1 MTQDGKLTRWRWC
14 DRKPIETPVL
24 CPIVNDAPNPTPAG
38 WFPDPLGRHEHRYF
52 NGQSWTADVAD
63 AGQRRVDP
71 LGTTPGYGPG
81 VTPQQFGPAGG
92 IGGNSGGGGA
102 TAAMVCGI
110 IAVLIAWIPFLVV
123 GGIVLAILALVFGI
137 RGIRRSAVGVPGRS
151 KAVAGTV
158 LGAIALGLSIL
169 GVWLSVVTLIE
180 VTDFIEPEAN
190 SAEVT
195 GCRIDRSAVTVTG
208 TLTNRSSKAAE
219 FTVFVDIRLQAG
231 ESTTARDGR
240 AAVPVVIDSVGPDE
254 ITEWKAV
261 TTNRLGATT
270 CTAASDV
277 FGPFPFGLEME
288 RP

>member
-1 MTQDGKLTRWRWC
+1 M
-14 DRKPIETPVL
+14 
-24 CPIVNDAPNPTPAG
+24 
-38 WFPDPLGRHEHRYF
+38 
-52 NGQSWTADVAD
+52 
-63 AGQRRVDP
+63 
-71 LGTTPGYGPG
+71 PGYGPG
-81 VTPQQFGPAGG
+81 VPPQQFGG
-92 IGGNSGGGGA
+92 GGNSGGGA
-102 TAAMVCGI
+102 TAALVCGI

-123 GGIVLAILALVFGI
+123 GGLVLAILALVFGI

-195 GCRIDRSAVTVTG
+195 ECTIDRSVVTVEG

-231 ESTTARDGR
+231 EGTTSRDER
-240 AAVPVVIDSVGPDE
+240 AVVPVVIDAVGPDE
-254 ITEWKAV
+254 TTEWQAV
-261 TTNRLGATT
+261 TTNRTGATT